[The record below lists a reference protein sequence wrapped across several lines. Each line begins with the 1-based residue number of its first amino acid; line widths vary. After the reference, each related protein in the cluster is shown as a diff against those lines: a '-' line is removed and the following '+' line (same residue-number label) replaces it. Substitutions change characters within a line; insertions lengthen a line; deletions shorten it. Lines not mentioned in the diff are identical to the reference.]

1 MSLSVDIPANM
12 RNKLEEKKEKE
23 YYSSMSELVRE
34 ALRNYLKQEQLEDLT
49 KKEKAVYQAVK
60 EGQVENVKLEGE
72 AKRKIKEG
80 LNQLEN

>member
-34 ALRNYLKQEQLEDLT
+34 ALRNYLKQEELEDLT
-49 KKEKAVYQAVK
+49 KKEKAVYQAIK

-72 AKRKIKEG
+72 AKRKIREG
-80 LNQLEN
+80 LYQLES

>member
-34 ALRNYLKQEQLEDLT
+34 ALRNYLKQEELEDLT
-49 KKEKAVYQAVK
+49 KKEKAVYQAIK

-72 AKRKIKEG
+72 AKRKIREG
-80 LNQLEN
+80 LNQLES